1 MNLTNLFNMQRELGK
16 VGLFNYQE
24 SDRFD
29 KLILALLVEIGEGAN
44 FWRGFKYWSTDQ
56 QPRTKAVRNVAMM
69 EEDKEYYNP
78 LLEEFVDKIHFSL
91 ELGII
96 ISMRGAT
103 INNLLKH
110 KTVVEQYLELYEKA
124 LVFRQQ
130 PTQYRW
136 LNMMQVLLGLG
147 EMLGFTWE
155 EIEQAYQI
163 KHAINIQRQAS
174 GY

>member
-1 MNLTNLFNMQRELGK
+1 MQLENLFKMQKELGK

-29 KLILALLVEIGEGAN
+29 KLILALLVEIGECAN
-44 FWRGFKYWSTDQ
+44 FWRGFKYWSADQ

-96 ISMRGAT
+96 IGMRGAT
-103 INNLLKH
+103 INTFLKH
-110 KTVVEQYLELYEKA
+110 QTIVEQYLELYDKV

-136 LNMMQVLLGLG
+136 MNMMQVLLGLG
-147 EMLGFTWE
+147 EMLGFTRE
-155 EIEQAYQI
+155 DIEQAFHE
-163 KHAINIQRQAS
+163 KHEINIQRQAS